1 MESIEKA
8 LNGEL
13 YPSAYPA
20 SHVSCL
26 LYVFMYACVHVF
38 WVFMHVC
45 APVHGGKDA
54 PYRGITRLMDDLTHP
69 TPHTVHG
76 PR

>member
-20 SHVSCL
+20 SHGSCVCMCVCMHL
-26 LYVFMYACVHVF
+26 FGCLCAFVFAL
-38 WVFMHVC
+38 
-45 APVHGGKDA
+45 GGKHA
-54 PYRGITRLMDDLTHP
+54 WQ
-69 TPHTVHG
+69 HTIDG
-76 PR
+76 